1 MTARIELREQP
12 DGRTLIVRVRDSSAV
27 HLGWVSPSGIC
38 ESVVGMVVSG
48 SALLLDVIEIAIR
61 VCGVECRRI
70 GKNGEV
76 K

>member
-38 ESVVGMVVSG
+38 ESIAGMVVAKSP
-48 SALLLDVIEIAIR
+48 LLLDVIEIAIR
-61 VCGVECRRI
+61 VCGVKCVRV
-70 GKNGEV
+70 GKGGGV
-76 K
+76 